1 MRIQV
6 ALNKRTLTNHMKY
19 YKTNNPYI
27 KYFLHK
33 SSWIR
38 RAHNIGL
45 SFNVIA
51 LIVFFS
57 LLSTI
62 TEVFGIGIFLPI
74 FQFIRMDG
82 DLDALAADSNIWPHI
97 IDALNYF
104 NIEVSLLALLLLSF
118 FFFLGRQIFI
128 YVRLIY
134 TEAVTQ
140 RLIQHQRNCLFD
152 MYIEADTSYHDSTPV
167 GNLVNIIMV
176 EVNKAVSGVMSPI
189 GLIVYIVMLIG
200 YLSMLFVLSWQ
211 MTIASI
217 IILLIASI
225 APKVWINQSMQTGRR
240 LVNANTQMSEFLV
253 GRLKSPRLVRLAGT
267 ERAEKDEFNNLTLSQ
282 RKYQVFG
289 SMLKAK
295 TTVAMDPIVIG
306 LSLSFLYVSYTVLHL
321 QIEVIGLYLV
331 IALRLMPVVQ
341 SILLQYQA
349 IQGSIGSIEILEN
362 RFTEMERSREQDN
375 GSMELIE
382 LNQSIL
388 FSNIFYRYPTGKG
401 DALKNV
407 TIEIKANK
415 FIAIVGPSGSGKST
429 LIDLMPRLRLSNK
442 GLIKIDGVNIEKYTL
457 KSLRHMISYAPQFPQ
472 IFDGTVKNHILYGKK
487 SATDDEVRQA
497 AYLAGA
503 EEFINELPLG
513 FDTSLGEDAVQ
524 LSGGQRQRLD
534 LARALVGEAPILIL
548 DEPTS
553 NLDAES
559 EEAFS
564 KVLDKIRE
572 DINTTIIVVAHRLAS
587 ISNSD
592 NIIVLNQGEVEAC
605 GTHSELLN
613 HNGWYAKAWK
623 MQSLEE

>member
-1 MRIQV
+1 
-6 ALNKRTLTNHMKY
+6 
-19 YKTNNPYI
+19 
-27 KYFLHK
+27 
-33 SSWIR
+33 
-38 RAHNIGL
+38 
-45 SFNVIA
+45 
-51 LIVFFS
+51 
-57 LLSTI
+57 
-62 TEVFGIGIFLPI
+62 
-74 FQFIRMDG
+74 
-82 DLDALAADSNIWPHI
+82 
-97 IDALNYF
+97 
-104 NIEVSLLALLLLSF
+104 
-118 FFFLGRQIFI
+118 
-128 YVRLIY
+128 
-134 TEAVTQ
+134 
-140 RLIQHQRNCLFD
+140 
-152 MYIEADTSYHDSTPV
+152 
-167 GNLVNIIMV
+167 MV